1 MLTLL
6 NKLKHSGAPLC
17 VILGTSSETEYCN
30 YTITLSLYETVTEYG
45 TFVFLPLPII

>member
-17 VILGTSSETEYCN
+17 VILGTSSETEHSN
-30 YTITLSLYETVTEYG
+30 FTINLSLYETVTEHG
-45 TFVFLPLPII
+45 TFSV